1 MRVNTSMASVSQG
14 LLSIVFRVVSLT
26 RKTSTSVWSI
36 STTSSGRDAAY
47 CPGTAFVALR
57 PFASLRFKETVRRS
71 MRSTR
76 ALIVRRSGSGRPF
89 CAQRALTC
97 SIRNVIVGRSGFKY
111 ISRIADASSSFAS
124 GVQHKGILAP
134 ADR

>member
-1 MRVNTSMASVSQG
+1 MKPDDHAREHVDGKRQPGPLVHRLPRRLIDKEDIDLG
-14 LLSIVFRVVSLT
+14 VVDLYDLERPGS
-26 RKTSTSVWSI
+26 
-36 STTSSGRDAAY
+36 AY

-76 ALIVRRSGSGRPF
+76 ALIVRRSGSGRPY

-97 SIRNVIVGRSGFKY
+97 SIRNVIVGRSGFK
-111 ISRIADASSSFAS
+111 
-124 GVQHKGILAP
+124 
-134 ADR
+134 